1 MTELVQVALAEDIT
15 EAEELQTILE
25 RAGIASELETAVEHH
40 PRETENAP
48 QKVLVPE
55 ESLEAAQHA
64 IEALTDPDDLVSD
77 V

>member
-1 MTELVQVALAEDIT
+1 VTELVQVALAEDIA
-15 EAEELQTILE
+15 EAEELQTILQQ
-25 RAGIASELETAVEHH
+25 AGIASELETAVEHH

>member
-1 MTELVQVALAEDIT
+1 VTRMVQVALAEDIA
-15 EAEELQTILE
+15 EAEELQTIL
-25 RAGIASELETAVEHH
+25 RQAGIVSELETAVEHH
-40 PRETENAP
+40 PRATENAP

-55 ESLEAAQHA
+55 SSLEEAQHA